1 MTVSNPSFVFSLERV
16 REVRAHEED
25 MAREAFAASLS
36 LRARGVALLAD
47 AQARA
52 AAAREQAVAETSP
65 RSGAALISAQAWLE
79 RVQRSQEQA
88 AMELDRRSAE
98 LEQRRADLTSA
109 GQRRQVLE
117 RLKDRKRQA
126 HQLETVRREAIALD
140 EVAIAGHVRRLAS

>member
-1 MTVSNPSFVFSLERV
+1 VSTPPFVFSLERV

-25 MAREAFAASLS
+25 KAREAFAASLS

-52 AAAREQAVAETSP
+52 AAAREQAIGKTAP
-65 RSGAALISAQAWLE
+65 RSGATLLSEQAWLE

-88 AMELDRRSAE
+88 ALELDRRSAE
-98 LEQRRADLTSA
+98 LEQRREALASA

-126 HQLETVRREAIALD
+126 HQVETVRREAVALD